1 MSPKKLILLT
11 AVVAA
16 LFAFIV
22 FFERKMPTTAERERK
37 GDLYWDIPADKID
50 RLELSRGQEKL
61 EFQRAN
67 GTSWKMV
74 RPQKYPAETFAVS
87 NVVSDLAALR
97 RAGGEGTEARPA
109 DYGLEKPVAV
119 AVFEWAD
126 PDDPKA
132 RKTRTIE
139 FGSEVPGTD
148 VVAARLAGTEKV
160 LFVPS
165 SVLDGLTKNVDE
177 FRSKDVFGGSASEVS
192 RIEILRG
199 RGRLVL
205 QRKNGAWRLIE
216 PVADLADTPEANRFA
231 GQLTALRAREFVR
244 GGVDL
249 AAQGLN
255 PSLFHVSVT
264 DSKGAVTA
272 VDFGST
278 RSDGNSVYA
287 QREGQVLLV
296 DREIMDD
303 LSKETVAFRSSRLVD
318 FNRSDVT
325 ALEGSF
331 GNASFALTQK
341 DGGWSAGGHTVL
353 AAAADDL
360 ETAILNL
367 KSTSFLDDADAKALP
382 APDATVTVKTKT
394 GETWAL
400 HFHARA
406 GGTAVTVSG
415 RPGAYAVDSE
425 VPGQLEAA
433 FRKAA
438 APPPTPAPT
447 KGKKPSA

>member
-11 AVVAA
+11 AVVAV

-22 FFERKMPTTAERERK
+22 FFERKMPTTADRERK
-37 GDLYWDIPADKID
+37 GDLYWDIPAEKID
-50 RLELSRGQEKL
+50 RLEISRGPEVL

-67 GTSWKMV
+67 PTAWKMV
-74 RPQKYPAETFAVS
+74 RPLKYPAETFAIS
-87 NVVSDLAALR
+87 GVVTDLAALR
-97 RAGGEGTEARPA
+97 RSGGDGAEARPA
-109 DYGLEKPVAV
+109 DYGLDKPVAV
-119 AVFEWAD
+119 AKFEWAEAA
-126 PDDPKA
+126 DDPKA

-148 VVAARLAGTEKV
+148 VVSARLAGTEKI
-160 LFVPS
+160 LFVPN
-165 SVLDGLTKNVDE
+165 SVLTGLKKNVDE
-177 FRSKDVFGGSASEVS
+177 FLSKDVFGGSASEVS
-192 RIEILRG
+192 RIGILRG
-199 RGRLVL
+199 RGSLVL
-205 QRKNGAWRLIE
+205 VRKNGVWRLTE
-216 PVADLADTPEANRFA
+216 PFADLADTPEADRLA

-278 RSDGNSVYA
+278 LSDGNSVYA
-287 QREGQVLLV
+287 QRDGQVLLV

-303 LSKETVAFRSSRLVD
+303 LSKETVAFRSRRLVD

-325 ALEGSF
+325 ALEGTF
-331 GNASFALTQK
+331 GAARFVLTQK
-341 DGGWSAGGHTVL
+341 DGGWSSDGHTIL

-360 ETAILNL
+360 EGAILDL
-367 KSTSFLDDADAKALP
+367 KSTAFLEEVEAKALP
-382 APDATVTVKTKT
+382 AADATVTVKTKA
-394 GETWAL
+394 GETWVL
-400 HFHARA
+400 TVHLR
-406 GGTAVTVSG
+406 GGDAAIKVSG
-415 RPGAYAVDSE
+415 RPGAYGVDSA
-425 VPGQLEAA
+425 VAGRLEAA

-447 KGKKPSA
+447 KGKA

>member
-22 FFERKMPTTAERERK
+22 LFERKMPTTADRERK
-37 GDLYWDIPADKID
+37 GDLYWDIPAEKID
-50 RLELSRGQEKL
+50 RLEISRGEEKV
-61 EFQRAN
+61 EFRRAN
-67 GTSWKMV
+67 GASWRMV

-87 NVVSDLAALR
+87 GVVTDLAALR
-97 RAGGEGTEARPA
+97 RSGGDGAEARPA
-109 DYGLEKPVAV
+109 DFGLEKPVAV

-126 PDDPKA
+126 PDDPKS
-132 RKTRTIE
+132 RKTRTVE
-139 FGSEVPGTD
+139 FGSGVPGTD
-148 VVAARLAGTEKV
+148 IVSARLAGTEKI
-160 LFVPS
+160 LFVPN
-165 SVLDGLTKNVDE
+165 SVLTGLQKNVDE
-177 FRSKDVFGGSASEVS
+177 FLSKDVFGGSASDVS

-205 QRKNGAWRLIE
+205 IRKNGAWRLTE
-216 PVADLADTPEANRFA
+216 PVADLADTPEADRLA

-249 AAQGLN
+249 TAQGLN
-255 PSLFHVSVT
+255 PSLFHVTVT
-264 DSKGAVTA
+264 DSKGAATA

-278 RSDGNSVYA
+278 RSDGDSVYA
-287 QREGQVLLV
+287 LREGQVLLV

-303 LSKETVAFRSSRLVD
+303 LSKETVAFRSSRLVE

-325 ALEGSF
+325 ALEGAF
-331 GNASFALTQK
+331 GPASFVLTQK
-341 DGGWSAGGHTVL
+341 DGGWSAGGHAIL
-353 AAAADDL
+353 AGAADDL
-360 ETAILNL
+360 ETALLDL
-367 KSTSFLDDADAKALP
+367 KSSAFLEEADAKALP

-394 GETWAL
+394 GETWVL
-400 HFHARA
+400 TFHARGEGVA
-406 GGTAVTVSG
+406 AKVSG
-415 RPGAYAVDSE
+415 RLGAYGVEAG

-438 APPPTPAPT
+438 TPPPTPGPT
-447 KGKKPSA
+447 KGKPAR

>member
-11 AVVAA
+11 AVVAV

-37 GDLYWDIPADKID
+37 GDLYWDIPAEKID
-50 RLELSRGQEKL
+50 RLVLSRGPEKL

-67 GTSWKMV
+67 ATAWKMV
-74 RPQKYPAETFAVS
+74 HPLKYPAETFAVS
-87 NVVSDLAALR
+87 GVVTDLAALR
-97 RAGGEGTEARPA
+97 RSGGEGAEARPA
-109 DYGLEKPVAV
+109 DYGLDKPVAV
-119 AVFEWAD
+119 AVFEW
-126 PDDPKA
+126 PEGDDPKA
-132 RKTRTIE
+132 RKTRTVE

-148 VVAARLAGTEKV
+148 VVSARLAGTEKV
-160 LFVPS
+160 LFVPA
-165 SVLDGLTKNVDE
+165 SVLTGLKKNVDE
-177 FRSKDVFGGSASEVS
+177 FLSKDVFGGSASEVS
-192 RIEILRG
+192 RIEMLRG

-205 QRKNGAWRLIE
+205 VRKNGAWRLTE
-216 PVADLADTPEANRFA
+216 PLADLADTPEADRLA

-287 QREGQVLLV
+287 QRDGQVLLV

-325 ALEGSF
+325 ALDGTF
-331 GNASFALTQK
+331 GTASFVLTQK
-341 DGGWSAGGHTVL
+341 DGGWSSGGHTIL

-360 ETAILNL
+360 ESAILDL
-367 KSTSFLDDADAKALP
+367 KSAAFLDEVEAKALP
-382 APDATVTVKTKT
+382 APDATVTVKTKA
-394 GETWAL
+394 GETWVL
-400 HFHARA
+400 TVHSRA
-406 GGTAVTVSG
+406 GGAAVKVSG
-415 RPGAYAVDSE
+415 RPGAYAVDSN
-425 VPGQLEAA
+425 VAGRLESA

-438 APPPTPAPT
+438 APPPTPGPT
-447 KGKKPSA
+447 KGKAS